1 MPSSTGKQSAGVV
14 AVYWY
19 WHFSSSETLV
29 MALAVPH
36 VRRTWEAR

>member
-1 MPSSTGKQSAGVV
+1 MPSSTGKQSAGDV

-29 MALAVPH
+29 MALSVPQ
-36 VRRTWEAR
+36 VRRTCGTR